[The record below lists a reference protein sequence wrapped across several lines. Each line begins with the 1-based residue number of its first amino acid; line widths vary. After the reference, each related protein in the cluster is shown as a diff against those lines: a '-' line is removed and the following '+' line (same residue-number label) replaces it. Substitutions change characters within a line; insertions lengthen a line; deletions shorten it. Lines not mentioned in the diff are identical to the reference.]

1 MVALGMLT
9 PIDPIA
15 LRQNTEYED
24 QYHHWL
30 VVWLFFPYIGTSSS
44 PTDFYSI
51 IFFRGVRLK
60 PVKTS

>member
-15 LRQNTEYED
+15 LRENAEYED

-30 VVWLFFPYIGTSSS
+30 VVCFFFPYIGTSSS

-51 IFFRGVRLK
+51 FFRGVRLK